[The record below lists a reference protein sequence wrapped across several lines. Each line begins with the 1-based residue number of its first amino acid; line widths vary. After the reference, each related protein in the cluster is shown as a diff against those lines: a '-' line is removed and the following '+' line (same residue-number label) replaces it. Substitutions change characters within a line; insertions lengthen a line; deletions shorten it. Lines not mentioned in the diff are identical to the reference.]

1 MSAPSVLRVGRPP
14 PRPSSQAKLEEL
26 GAANVLC
33 VLSTTSCFAPRAV
46 EKLLP
51 IGRLCRDAD
60 VPHIANNAYGV
71 QCAAC
76 MKAIAAASRHGR
88 LDAFVQ
94 STDKNFLVPVGG
106 AIVAT
111 ASKDHGGPLLKTI
124 KATYPGR
131 ASISPVLDLFTTL
144 LHLGASGWARLL
156 SDRREKFAEFR
167 ERLGSLAAAHGE
179 RLLATPNNGISMG
192 VTLTHAGGAPPA
204 ELGANLFIRLISGVK
219 VVAPSDTP
227 KTLCGVTF
235 KSYGSHE
242 ECPRGAYFSAACALG
257 ITATD
262 MDRFFDVLDGALR
275 QWKAATRQ
283 PALEATLGAIDIA
296 GGAGPGAGVGDDTSS
311 SAPPTEAG
319 PEGARR

>member
-14 PRPSSQAKLEEL
+14 PRPSPQAKLEEL

-144 LHLGASGWARLL
+144 LHLGASGWAPRQRERTHQKSRRRRVSIDWLAL
-156 SDRREKFAEFR
+156 GRARRDVAFVCPSLHHRRERSSLSFITSASAAPLAALCLVASLR
-167 ERLGSLAAAHGE
+167 RRSLA
-179 RLLATPNNGISMG
+179 
-192 VTLTHAGGAPPA
+192 
-204 ELGANLFIRLISGVK
+204 LGR
-219 VVAPSDTP
+219 
-227 KTLCGVTF
+227 
-235 KSYGSHE
+235 
-242 ECPRGAYFSAACALG
+242 
-257 ITATD
+257 
-262 MDRFFDVLDGALR
+262 
-275 QWKAATRQ
+275 
-283 PALEATLGAIDIA
+283 
-296 GGAGPGAGVGDDTSS
+296 
-311 SAPPTEAG
+311 
-319 PEGARR
+319 AR